1 MKIKKSI
8 WIELILCIISL
19 LAFMYPFISD
29 HWNSRHSSK
38 IITSH
43 IKTEEEAE
51 NNTNLKNEVHNYN
64 ASLLERENPFTLDA
78 KQREEYDRLL
88 DIDGTGNIGYI
99 EIDAIDAEL
108 PIFHGTE
115 DSVLSRYVGHIEWS
129 SLPVEGE
136 STHAVLTAHNGLIS
150 RRLFT
155 DLWKI
160 KEGDRFVIHV
170 LKEKLVYE
178 VDRIKTVKPDELGDL
193 CIEEGKDLVTLLT
206 CTPYGVNTDRLLVR
220 GHRVTENEVSAGISA
235 NAEMI
240 NKYAQAAVVSFI
252 PLLIIIIVLVI
263 KLKKTV
269 STE

>member
-8 WIELILCIISL
+8 GIELILCIICL
-19 LAFMYPFISD
+19 LAFMYPFISNY
-29 HWNSRHSSK
+29 WNSHHSSK
-38 IITSH
+38 IITDH
-43 IKTEEEAE
+43 IEAEEETE
-51 NNTNLKNEVHNYN
+51 NSIKLLNEVRKYN
-64 ASLLERENPFTLDA
+64 MSLLERENPFNLDA
-78 KQREEYDRLL
+78 KQREEYERLL
-88 DIDGTGNIGYI
+88 DIDGTGSIGYI

-115 DSVLSRYVGHIEWS
+115 DGTLSRYVGHIEWS
-129 SLPVEGE
+129 SLPVGGE

-155 DLWKI
+155 DLWKV

-170 LKEKLVYE
+170 LNDKLVYE
-178 VDRIKTVKPDELGDL
+178 VDQIKTVKPDELGDL

-206 CTPYGVNTDRLLVR
+206 CTPYGINTHRLLVR
-220 GHRVTENEVSAGISA
+220 GHRVAENEVAAGISA

-240 NKYAQAAVVSFI
+240 NKYAEAAVISLI
-252 PLLIIIIVLVI
+252 PLLIIIIVLVV

-269 STE
+269 